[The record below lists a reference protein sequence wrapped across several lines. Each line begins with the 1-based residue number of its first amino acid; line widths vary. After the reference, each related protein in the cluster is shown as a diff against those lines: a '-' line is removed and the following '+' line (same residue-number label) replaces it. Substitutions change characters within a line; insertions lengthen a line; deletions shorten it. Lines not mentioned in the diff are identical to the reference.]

1 MSTRPARR
9 IVFVRTQQGA
19 VLFVALVFLVLITLL
34 GLTATGTSVLQERM
48 TGGMRSGQMALM
60 GSESGLRGAE
70 FNVWY
75 SPQLSAAGNN
85 LSLYCSSDGSGGC
98 YRADK
103 DGKYALDTS
112 TFSTSTS
119 WSSVSTNGGTAY
131 STSLTGLTGA
141 EQSASLAA
149 QPQYLIQLVGPDL
162 PPGSNGQV
170 VGSNQQQNG
179 GTNSVTK
186 YIYTITARGAGG
198 STNTV
203 RIVQSTFAAV
213 LPQY

>member
-1 MSTRPARR
+1 MFTAHSSRSTVPHR
-9 IVFVRTQQGA
+9 QGGA
-19 VLFVALVFLVLITLL
+19 VLFVALIFLVLITLL

-60 GSESGLRGAE
+60 GAETGLRGAE

-75 SPQLSAAGNN
+75 APQLSAAGNN
-85 LSLYCSSDGSGGC
+85 LTLYCSSDGSGGC
-98 YRADK
+98 YSPDQTGA
-103 DGKYALDTS
+103 YASSTS
-112 TFSTSTS
+112 TFATASGWTATTS
-119 WSSVSTNGGTAY
+119 NGGTAY
-131 STSLTGLTGA
+131 ATSLTGLTGTT
-141 EQSASLAA
+141 QSASLGA

-162 PPGSNGQV
+162 PPGSTGQV

-179 GTNSVTK
+179 GNNTVTK

-203 RIVQSTFAAV
+203 RVVQSTFAAV